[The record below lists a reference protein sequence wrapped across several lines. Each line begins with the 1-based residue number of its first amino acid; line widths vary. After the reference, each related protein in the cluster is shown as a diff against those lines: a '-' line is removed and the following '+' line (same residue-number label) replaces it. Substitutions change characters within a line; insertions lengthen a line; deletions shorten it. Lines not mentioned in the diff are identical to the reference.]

1 MPSAMPVLADTSYP
15 ALDVFWTMLELF
27 LWIIWFFL
35 LFRIISDLFRSDDV
49 GGWGKAGWIILLILL
64 PFLGVLIYLIVR
76 GSGMFR
82 RDQRAAAQADE
93 AMRSYIRD
101 TAGGSTSA
109 ADELTKLAALR
120 DQGVISADEFAAQK
134 AKLLT

>member
-1 MPSAMPVLADTSYP
+1 MHVLADSSYP
-15 ALDVFWTMLELF
+15 LLGVFWTMLELF

-35 LFRIISDLFRSDDV
+35 LFRIITDLFRSDDV
-49 GGWGKAGWIILLILL
+49 SGWGKAGWIILLIIL
-64 PFLGVLIYLIVR
+64 PFIGVLIYLIVR

-93 AMRSYIRD
+93 AMRTYIQSA
-101 TAGGSTSA
+101 AGGTTST
-109 ADELTKLAALR
+109 ADELSKLAGLR
-120 DQGVISADEFAAQK
+120 DQGVISAEEFEAQK